1 MPAFRYKAVSA
12 SGEVLEGEMAAAS
25 REAVIARLQGLG
37 HIPLHAEE
45 VSARSGGWLLR
56 RRRLDTARFIRD
68 LSTLLRA
75 GVPLDRALE
84 MLIDLAETEAER
96 RLLADLLGDVRGGSA
111 LADAMEARPEV
122 FGRFQVS
129 MVRAAE
135 AGGALDQ
142 VLARLA
148 DFIEQLQELKA
159 SVRTAL
165 IYPAILVAVTL
176 LSLLVLLVYVI
187 PQFATLFEG
196 VGQALPLPTRVVMG
210 VAGFVRDWGWL
221 LLALPLL
228 ALLGLRRALRSP
240 AFRRRL
246 DGWLLGLPLVGD
258 LLLKI
263 QTSVF
268 ARTLGTL
275 LSSGVPLLAALRIV
289 RDTLTNRVL
298 AEAVER
304 VIESAREG
312 GGLAAPIQAS
322 HRFPPLAVHLIGV
335 GEESGQLDAMLVQ
348 LAEVYDREVR
358 LAIRR
363 LLALLEPMLIMGLGL
378 VVGGIIMSILVAIL
392 GINELAF

>member
-25 REAVIARLQGLG
+25 REAAIARLQGLG
-37 HIPLHAEE
+37 HIPLHVEE
-45 VSARSGGWLLR
+45 AVGTRRWAWGR
-56 RRRLDTARFIRD
+56 RRRLDTARFTRD

-84 MLIDLAETEAER
+84 MLMELAEDEPGR
-96 RLLADLLGDVRGGSA
+96 RLLAGLLDDVRGGSA

-135 AGGALDQ
+135 AGGALET
-142 VLARLA
+142 VLERLA
-148 DFIEQLQELKA
+148 DFIEQFQELKA
-159 SVRTAL
+159 SVQAAL

-196 VGQALPLPTRVVMG
+196 VGRSLPLPTRVVMG

-228 ALLGLRRALRSP
+228 AIPWLRAALRGT
-240 AFRRRL
+240 AFRRRW
-246 DGWLLGLPLVGD
+246 DGWLLGMPLLGELV
-258 LLLKI
+258 LKI

-275 LSSGVPLLAALRIV
+275 ISSGVPLLSALRIV
-289 RDTLTNRVL
+289 RDTLTNSVL
-298 AEAVER
+298 AEAVDR
-304 VIESAREG
+304 VIDSAREG
-312 GGLAAPIQAS
+312 GGLAAPIRAS
-322 HRFPPLAVHLIGV
+322 HRFPPLVAHLIGV
-335 GEESGQLDAMLVQ
+335 GEESGRLDAMLVQ
-348 LAEVYDREVR
+348 LAEVYDRETR

-363 LLALLEPMLIMGLGL
+363 LLALLEPVLIIGLGL